1 MFTVHLLMDDIKSC
15 LQDLHL
21 KVTVRTRNISKQ
33 QKMSDYLLSVMK
45 HRCVFIQ
52 ELVEAMSCKTSVF
65 TVTGVTFGSVL
76 RLIQVS
82 VEDALSLLNA

>member
-33 QKMSDYLLSVMK
+33 QKMSDYLLLLK
-45 HRCVFIQ
+45 HRCMFIQ

-82 VEDALSLLNA
+82 VEDALILLNA